1 MRSHSQAL
9 NANDVF
15 DDDYHHKKMDWAFQQ
30 GGVCGE
36 SREKAFPMMLLF
48 QELRLESDH
57 EGYNVWKLLFP
68 PVEMGTKECS
78 PFPGEGMLLSLPVLW
93 GTWHGEN
100 INNKNRSSCTTC
112 FSITLHLTVET

>member
-48 QELRLESDH
+48 KKLRLESDH

-68 PVEMGTKECS
+68 LLKWGPRNV
-78 PFPGEGMLLSLPVLW
+78 LLSLGRNATEPTLYCW
-93 GTWHGEN
+93 GTWHG
-100 INNKNRSSCTTC
+100 K
-112 FSITLHLTVET
+112 H